1 MSIEDY
7 HPQKVFTVEEANKML
22 PLVKA
27 IAADVVELSRDV
39 LDRRQRLEFLKSN
52 RGDVS
57 AGDPYGDE
65 LEQMQRDIEKDEEK
79 LMEYVG
85 ELRQLGVEPKTLT
98 EGLLDFPAM
107 MDGRLVY
114 LCWKHGEEE
123 VAYWHELEAG
133 FSGRQPL
140 AVAVG
145 EEGTD
150 SALGA

>member
-1 MSIEDY
+1 MSIENY
-7 HPQKVFTVEEANKML
+7 QPEKIFTVEEANKML

-39 LDRRQRLEFLKSN
+39 LDRRQRFEFLKANRSGSASN
-52 RGDVS
+52 
-57 AGDPYGDE
+57 DPYGDE
-65 LEQMQRDIEKDEEK
+65 LEQMERDLEKDEEK

-107 MDGRLVY
+107 MDGRIVY

-123 VAYWHELEAG
+123 VAHWHELEAG
-133 FSGRQPL
+133 FAGRQPL

-150 SALGA
+150 PALGA